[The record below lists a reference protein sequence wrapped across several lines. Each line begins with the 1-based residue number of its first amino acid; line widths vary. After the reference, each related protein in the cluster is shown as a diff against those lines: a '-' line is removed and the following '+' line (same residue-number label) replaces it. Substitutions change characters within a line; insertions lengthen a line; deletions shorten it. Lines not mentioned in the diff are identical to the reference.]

1 MKKIII
7 LAALIFAAATL
18 YAQPRAIGGR
28 LGSGLEVSYQHTIGD
43 KANFIEADLGLAFI
57 GLGIDGICAYNFM
70 IAQPDWSSKGQWGF
84 YAGPAANVGYSA
96 WGGLYYGSY
105 GTGHIGVGGQI
116 GLEYTFDFPLQISL
130 DMRPTLGVRF
140 GSGYVGFYS
149 GGLWGFIPSLSL
161 RYRFGWKK

>member
-1 MKKIII
+1 MKRIII
-7 LAALIFAAATL
+7 IAVLALAATVA

-28 LGSGLEVSYQHTIGD
+28 LGSGLEASYQHNAKGSE
-43 KANFIEADLGLAFI
+43 NFHEINLGLAFI
-57 GLGIDGICAYNFM
+57 GLGVDAAYAYDFM
-70 IAQPDWSSKGQWGF
+70 IAQPEWTTKGKWGF

-96 WGGLYYGSY
+96 WGGLYYGGY
-105 GTGHIGVGGQI
+105 GTVHLGVGGQI

-149 GGLWGFIPSLSL
+149 GGLLGFIPSLSL
-161 RYRFGWKK
+161 RYRFGWNK

>member
-7 LAALIFAAATL
+7 LATLILTAATV

-28 LGSGLEVSYQHTIGD
+28 IGSGLEVSYQHNAGGSE
-43 KANFIEADLGLAFI
+43 NFHEINLGLAFI
-57 GLGIDGICAYNFM
+57 GLGVDAAYAYDFM
-70 IAQPDWSSKGQWGF
+70 IAQPEWTAKGQWGF
-84 YAGPAANVGYSA
+84 YAGPAANVGWSA
-96 WGGLYYGSY
+96 WGLYSY
-105 GTGHIGVGGQI
+105 NTFHLGVGGQI

>member
-1 MKKIII
+1 MKRIII
-7 LAALIFAAATL
+7 IAVLALAATVT

-28 LGSGLEVSYQHTIGD
+28 LGSGLEASYQHNVSG
-43 KANFIEADLGLAFI
+43 KADFHEVNLGLAFI
-57 GLGIDGICAYNFM
+57 GLGVDAAYSYNFM
-70 IAQPDWSSKGQWGF
+70 IAQPEWSTKGQWGF

-96 WGGLYYGSY
+96 WGALYTAY

-116 GLEYTFDFPLQISL
+116 GLEYTFDFPLQLSL
-130 DMRPTLGVRF
+130 DLRPTLGVRF